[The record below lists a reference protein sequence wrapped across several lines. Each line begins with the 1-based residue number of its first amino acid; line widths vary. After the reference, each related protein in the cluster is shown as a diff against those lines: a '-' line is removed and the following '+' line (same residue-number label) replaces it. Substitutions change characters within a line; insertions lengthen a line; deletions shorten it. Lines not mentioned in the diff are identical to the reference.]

1 MNHNNT
7 YNTTHQEVS
16 MLLPWHVNK
25 TLQGD
30 EQICVEKH
38 LKNCLLCR
46 RELMTLQKLSAS
58 VCQPNETTFVA
69 HTSFF
74 QLKKRIHATE
84 QQSAMPKT
92 GMAGVLSGYRLWFV
106 NLNLMNGGSGYSSIA
121 LATILIFS
129 LTLFIPYFLSTKQ
142 KLGDEF
148 HTLSST
154 NVLIAKENEIR
165 VVFSNNITPQQIT
178 QILSAVQARIIA
190 SPSPRGV
197 YTVRVEKE
205 KITPEGIK
213 ETVALLRK
221 NTHVIFAEPSLSLLS
236 QANREP
242 N

>member
-1 MNHNNT
+1 
-7 YNTTHQEVS
+7 
-16 MLLPWHVNK
+16 
-25 TLQGD
+25 
-30 EQICVEKH
+30 
-38 LKNCLLCR
+38 
-46 RELMTLQKLSAS
+46 MTLQKLSAS

-106 NLNLMNGGSGYSSIA
+106 NLNLMYGGSGYSSIA

-142 KLGDEF
+142 KLGNEF

-154 NVLIAKENEIR
+154 NVLTTKENEIR
-165 VVFSNNITPQQIT
+165 VVFSKNINPEQIT
-178 QILSAVQARIIA
+178 QILSTIEGQSIA
-190 SPSPRGV
+190 GPSPQGV

-205 KITPEGIK
+205 KITREGIIK
-213 ETVALLRK
+213 TISLLRK
-221 NTHVIFAEPSLSLLS
+221 SPHVIFAEPSFSLFS
-236 QANREP
+236 PANRKP
-242 N
+242 G

>member
-1 MNHNNT
+1 
-7 YNTTHQEVS
+7 
-16 MLLPWHVNK
+16 MLLPWYVNK
-25 TLQGD
+25 TLQGN

-38 LKNCLLCR
+38 LKNCLLCK
-46 RELMTLQKLSAS
+46 RELIALQKLSAS
-58 VCQPNETTFVA
+58 VCQPDEITFVA
-69 HTSFF
+69 HTSFS
-74 QLKKRIHATE
+74 QLKKRIHARE
-84 QQSAMPKT
+84 QTVKAKSEI
-92 GMAGVLSGYRLWFV
+92 AGVLSGYCQWLANV
-106 NLNLMNGGSGYSSIA
+106 NLINWVTGHSSIA
-121 LATILIFS
+121 LATVLIFS

-142 KLGDEF
+142 KLGNEF